1 MEQLF
6 CMRVF
11 ARVVEQGSFARAA
24 EDLDIARPT
33 VTLAVARLEKRLGV
47 RLLHR
52 TTRSLSLTDE
62 GRLFYEGCARIL
74 DNLAEVEDSLSK
86 ARASPRGRLRVSTPN
101 ALIHQAFITA
111 LPKFL
116 ARYPELNL
124 ELVLTDRAVNLVEEG
139 IDCAVRAV
147 SIPDDSTLVAHHIAD
162 VYWLTCAS
170 PRYLAAHGTPGKITD
185 LEHHNCVRFISPST
199 GRVTDWRFDNGKE
212 KVTFT
217 PRGNLGVTSLEGAVA
232 AASAGVGIAQVSDV
246 LAMPALRSGVL
257 RPLFVEWAVPAPAFK
272 VVYPSGRYL
281 TAKVRAFM
289 EFVTEVYPIK
299 GWWDEVIAMPGGGR
313 RPGKTADTA
322 TLSPR
327 KSSIRRGAVKSP
339 PTSSR

>member
-1 MEQLF
+1 MEHLF

-11 ARVVEQGSFARAA
+11 ARVVEQGSFVRAA

-33 VTLAVARLEKRLGV
+33 ATIAVAKLEKRLGV

-62 GRLFYEGCARIL
+62 GRVFYEGCARVL

-86 ARASPRGRLRVSTPN
+86 VRASPRGKLRASTPN

-116 ARYPELNL
+116 ARFPELNV
-124 ELVLTDRAVNLVEEG
+124 ELIITDRAVNLVEEG

-162 VYWLTCAS
+162 VYWVTCAS
-170 PRYLAAHGTPGKITD
+170 PRYLAAHGTPRKIAD
-185 LEHHNCVRFISPST
+185 LEHHNCIRFISPST
-199 GRVTDWRFDNGKE
+199 GRILDWRFDNGKE
-212 KVTFT
+212 KVTLT

-232 AASAGVGIAQVSDV
+232 SATAGVGIAQVSDV
-246 LAMPALRSGVL
+246 LAMEQLRSGAL
-257 RPLFVEWAVPAPAFK
+257 QPLFVEWAVPAPGFK

-281 TAKVRAFM
+281 TAKVRAFT
-289 EFVTEVYPIK
+289 EFVAEVYPMK
-299 GWWDEVIAMPGGGR
+299 GWWDEVVAMTNRGPR
-313 RPGKTADTA
+313 RPGDRPPKA
-322 TLSPR
+322 R
-327 KSSIRRGAVKSP
+327 KLIHR
-339 PTSSR
+339 